1 MPSCL
6 CKLLRFP
13 QQSTGVSIPSALPK
27 HHAQQNQP
35 ADGGEYLTYLVYELG
50 TTGQVEYKFDLMLS
64 TDGSGRGA
72 ALVAAVLK
80 SQEEA

>member
-1 MPSCL
+1 M
-6 CKLLRFP
+6 
-13 QQSTGVSIPSALPK
+13 GVSILP
-27 HHAQQNQP
+27 
-35 ADGGEYLTYLVYELG
+35 VYELG

-80 SQEEA
+80 SQEDA